1 MASSLEFVQYVADQ
15 LALAGT
21 ITFRKMFGEY
31 GLFCD
36 GKFFA
41 TVEDNGL
48 YLKITPAG
56 HELLPQGIIASPHE
70 GAHFFFI
77 ENLEDREFLAH
88 LVRSTCAQLPEKKP
102 RKKKE
107 TSTRL

>member
-1 MASSLEFVQYVADQ
+1 MASSLKFVQYVADQ

-41 TVEDNGL
+41 TV
-48 YLKITPAG
+48 
-56 HELLPQGIIASPHE
+56 AS
-70 GAHFFFI
+70 
-77 ENLEDREFLAH
+77 
-88 LVRSTCAQLPEKKP
+88 T
-102 RKKKE
+102 
-107 TSTRL
+107 